1 MKPSVGDDAYIV
13 PPYRT
18 SCYAPASGGALS
30 VTSDRKYPKNAAKTN
45 GFGILA
51 RSWCGKCR
59 KSSPSR
65 IKRRKSVPCFR
76 IVPASIHR
84 DALHACA
91 ARPNRAALCVYRA
104 ARCGER
110 IERRRWRMKRDER
123 VAAVKIL
130 SDSRKAAQKF
140 WAPQQGHRALRSSI
154 GKPSVGAGV
163 PDGPPPVNH
172 RTLKNSPFSPFL
184 FQLSSLPLAPRP
196 TL

>member
-1 MKPSVGDDAYIV
+1 MPPVGV
-13 PPYRT
+13 
-18 SCYAPASGGALS
+18 LS

-84 DALHACA
+84 DALRACA
-91 ARPNRAALCVYRA
+91 ARPNRAASCAYCA

-130 SDSRKAAQKF
+130 SVRRKAAQKF
-140 WAPQQGHRALRSSI
+140 WAPQQDHRPLRKRYKRC
-154 GKPSVGAGV
+154 GEVKN
-163 PDGPPPVNH
+163 PPV
-172 RTLKNSPFSPFL
+172 TA
-184 FQLSSLPLAPRP
+184 SL
-196 TL
+196 

>member
-1 MKPSVGDDAYIV
+1 MKPSVGADAHIG
-13 PPYRT
+13 PPYRAT
-18 SCYAPASGGALS
+18 CYTPASGGALS
-30 VTSDRKYPKNAAKTN
+30 VTSDRKYPKNATKTN

-84 DALHACA
+84 DALRACA
-91 ARPNRAALCVYRA
+91 ARPSRAALCVYRA
-104 ARCGER
+104 ARC
-110 IERRRWRMKRDER
+110 
-123 VAAVKIL
+123 
-130 SDSRKAAQKF
+130 
-140 WAPQQGHRALRSSI
+140 GHRALRSSI

-163 PDGPPPVNH
+163 PDGPPPVNP
-172 RTLKNSPFSPFL
+172 RTLKNSPFSPIL
-184 FQLSSLPLAPRP
+184 FQLSSPPLAPRP